1 MSWENEK
8 NVLTN
13 WLKCL
18 EKLIKMS
25 WQNFKGYKTNFF
37 RGKNSRLKNNY
48 TVEFTFNI
56 RHTGKNGRYPPNGN
70 CFKFGGLNPYSGG
83 TWFLSRS
90 CKTSARRSNVLI
102 LILVELDFWATKSGG
117 KNINYTGLNPYS
129 GGTWFLSWEKW
140 FILIYSKS
148 LNPYSGGTWF
158 LSMDIVV

>member
-48 TVEFTFNI
+48 TVEFIFNI

-83 TWFLSRS
+83 TWFLRWKSLT
-90 CKTSARRSNVLI
+90 TSAIFWFVLI
-102 LILVELDFWATKSGG
+102 LILVELDFWA
-117 KNINYTGLNPYS
+117 L
-129 GGTWFLSWEKW
+129 EKDGVVEIIPVL
-140 FILIYSKS
+140 ILILVELDFWGHKKIACERVHKVLILILVELDFWES
-148 LNPYSGGTWF
+148 
-158 LSMDIVV
+158 